1 MDWRHSPL
9 GPPKAWRRCDCIKEL
24 LAAGDEHKKSRF
36 AAAFFIGSWPRSTLT
51 RLKARV
57 ALADHEHF
65 AATAH
70 NLAVTVPLLGGL
82 QRGKH
87 LHGRLLERNETTK
100 ARKYNYLNLL
110 SQA

>member
-1 MDWRHSPL
+1 MVPPWQQKLL
-9 GPPKAWRRCDCIKEL
+9 GVRLGHKQSAIKRPGISL
-24 LAAGDEHKKSRF
+24 NKK
-36 AAAFFIGSWPRSTLT
+36 AAFQRLFFSELRSQSTLT
-51 RLKARV
+51 RLEARV

-87 LHGRLLERNETTK
+87 LHGRLLKRNG
-100 ARKYNYLNLL
+100 
-110 SQA
+110 S

>member
-1 MDWRHSPL
+1 
-9 GPPKAWRRCDCIKEL
+9 
-24 LAAGDEHKKSRF
+24 LAHKKAALRRLDRGIKK
-36 AAAFFIGSWPRSTLT
+36 AAFKTAFFRYSQCCSALA
-51 RLKARV
+51 RLETRV

-87 LHGRLLERNETTK
+87 LHGRLLERNESKK
-100 ARKYNYLNLL
+100 ARKYNDLNHL